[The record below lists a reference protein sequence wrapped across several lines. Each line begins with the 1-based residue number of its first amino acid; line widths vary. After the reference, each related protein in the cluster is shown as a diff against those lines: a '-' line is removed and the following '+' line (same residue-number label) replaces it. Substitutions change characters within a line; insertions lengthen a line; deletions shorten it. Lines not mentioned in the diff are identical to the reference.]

1 MSFTEENSECYF
13 VVGDHE
19 DMGPMTLDELLV
31 PPPVEAE
38 HGRFPDEPMIRVKDD
53 DEVWCDRCGFIGYDR
68 TIWNCELCGAIW
80 PADQIPLIAAVPLH
94 SQSGLHDFQEEEEE
108 PIARIP
114 SKNPSMFLRQK
125 SVPLRE
131 EITGE
136 DKEYNAAYYKCLHF
150 NNINLRDT
158 PLVYSTLGR
167 YYFNN
172 PVTGFVERIDRERY
186 EELGG
191 ME

>member
-1 MSFTEENSECYF
+1 MSFSESLYW
-13 VVGDHE
+13 DHE
-19 DMGPMTLDELLV
+19 ESTDMGPMTLDELLV

-38 HGRFPDEPMIRVKDD
+38 HGRFPDEPTIRVKNS
-53 DEVWCDRCGFIGYDR
+53 DEVWCDRCGLIGFDK
-68 TIWNCELCGAIW
+68 TIRYCDLCGAIW
-80 PADQIPLIAAVPLH
+80 PADEIPLEAAVPLY
-94 SQSGLHDFQEEEEE
+94 SQSGLHESEEEE
-108 PIARIP
+108 PIVRIP

-131 EITGE
+131 AIT
-136 DKEYNAAYYKCLHF
+136 DADLAFNATYYKCLHF

-158 PLVYSTLGR
+158 PLVYSEAGR

-172 PVTGFVERIDRERY
+172 PVTGFVEVIERERY

-191 ME
+191 GTD